1 MGTYPTSPRS
11 AFLEWCQVHDPIFTA
26 HAADIGLTVEQAAA
40 FKAKMQAAAANALAQ
55 ETAKQAAKTATQ
67 NATQAFKQ
75 LRTSAGDAVRSIRSF
90 AELADDPYEVY
101 SLAQIPP
108 PSEPTPQPP
117 PAQPTDLTVTLDAS
131 EGSVTLRWKASNPAG
146 TAGTCYI
153 IRRKLPT
160 DTEFQFLGV
169 SGNKEFVDNT
179 LVAGPDSVQYTV
191 QGQRSDQSG
200 PVSPVFTVNFG
211 RLPSGEQTVSVASG
225 REGIHAPANA
235 AAWNVELPAPS
246 GNGKTNATRR
256 PPARV

>member
-11 AFLEWCQVHDPIFTA
+11 AFLDWCQAHEPLFTQ
-26 HAADIGLTVEQAAA
+26 HAVVIGLTVAQATA
-40 FKAKMQAAAANALAQ
+40 FKTKMESARDILLAQ

-67 NATQAFKQ
+67 NASQAFSQ
-75 LRTSAGDAVRSIRSF
+75 LRSSAGDAVRSIRAF
-90 AELADDPYEVY
+90 AELADDPNIVY
-101 SLAQIPP
+101 SLAQIPSP
-108 PSEPTPQPP
+108 AEPSPQPP

-153 IRRKLPT
+153 IRRKLPAET
-160 DTEFQFLGV
+160 DFQFLGV
-169 SGNKEFVDNT
+169 SGAKEFVDST

-211 RLPSGEQTVSVASG
+211 RLPSGKQTVTGVSAKTD
-225 REGIHAPANA
+225 A

-246 GNGKTNATRR
+246 GNGKTQMSRR